1 MRVYISGAVTGT
13 DDYKERF
20 AEAEKILSEHGY
32 EVVNPVKEM
41 GQFADEPWL
50 DIMKRCLL
58 LLDTCDRIYSLNGW
72 TKSRGAC
79 MEFGYAVGK
88 GMIQI

>member
-20 AEAEKILSEHGY
+20 DEAEKMLTEKGFD
-32 EVVNPVKEM
+32 VVNPVKEM
-41 GQFADEPWL
+41 EKFADDSWL
-50 DIMKRCLL
+50 DIMKRCLI
-58 LLDTCDRIYSLNGW
+58 LLDTCDSIVLLNGW
-72 TKSRGAC
+72 TQSRGAC

>member
-1 MRVYISGAVTGT
+1 MRAYISGAVTGT

-20 AEAEKILSEHGY
+20 AEAEKKLSEHGF
-32 EVVNPVKEM
+32 EVVNPVKELEK
-41 GQFADEPWL
+41 FVDDSWL

-58 LLDTCDRIYSLNGW
+58 LLDTCDRVYFMSGW
-72 TKSRGAC
+72 SKSRGAC